1 MKGKKNSTSKNK
13 KEKTEKSENSPK
25 KNNTSPN
32 KEEKQKNTKKSKNEN
47 DLNQYS
53 SIIRINCI
61 ENIPSSIENIFTLSN
76 INLLCLCRSDNSIE
90 IWTTNSWIQLIKF
103 PGLKNIQTRRVWLI
117 SKNNN
122 KNSNTN
128 NILNSL
134 RLFSIG
140 LNGYF
145 IEWSFETLLPKFTYK
160 NPGGAIWDFQI
171 KNKVCLLSSNDGSI
185 RIIQIKKNEAP
196 YLIKQYEKTQ
206 SKILS
211 ICFENSSNS
220 IFYTGNSNGA
230 ILKWNL
236 HNGQVM
242 STVNTEKNI
251 LIWAICSIDNKF
263 LACGDSTGRLIICD
277 MSLGVII
284 QEFKEHI
291 GAILTICFN
300 NNSNDNKTIYYS
312 GMDSLVCCIKYNIKN
327 NEWILAST
335 FRGQSHDINS
345 LALLGVNT
353 LLSGGNTTD
362 ICIYHLFTGG
372 NLYQKYDK
380 KVNTNI
386 KRHISPFEHKN
397 NYHLSNVI
405 NDMFFIIHQK
415 LDYVDLWNIN
425 LQNKTNTFLAKI
437 YKSKGVESNIISSN
451 ISSDGKIICLSY
463 DKIIV
468 VFKYDFE
475 NNEIKKIG
483 TIPHQANFIFIN
495 KNQIL
500 FLSQIDNKFYIY
512 ENNNEKKFNEKFSII
527 LPINNDINILNNNK
541 NSNNNKQLLLA
552 SEYIPEKNMVIYS
565 TLNRQLYLIDISSNT
580 IESLPHPDSY
590 ITKIKTSIDKNNIIT
605 IDENNLIYIINLKT
619 KKFNEW
625 TNQRILHEDYPLNY
639 LKWYNK
645 IFGIC
650 PLNTNKFILFTD
662 YNYITVDLNKE
673 IPQQCIIDKN
683 KMDKYIY
690 SEWDKIVKEYHQ
702 KIFEEEYKPSNP
714 LAKENKNIFMPTEIK
729 DKLGLSLQNTNFK
742 ITSRFN
748 SIMLMQKII
757 YEKEDEDKNYIIVIE
772 NDWNDIVKSFPG
784 AIVKHNYGH

>member
-1 MKGKKNSTSKNK
+1 MKDKKKSNSESK
-13 KEKTEKSENSPK
+13 KEKSDILGKSTQKAS
-25 KNNTSPN
+25 TSQN
-32 KEEKQKNTKKSKNEN
+32 KEEKQKNTKISKEEN
-47 DLNQYS
+47 NLNQYS
-53 SIIRINCI
+53 ILRINCI
-61 ENIPSSIENIFTLSN
+61 ENIPSSIENIFTLSDL
-76 INLLCLCRSDNSIE
+76 NLLCLCRSDNTIE

-117 SKNNN
+117 SKNSS
-122 KNSNTN
+122 KNSNIN
-128 NILNSL
+128 NIFNSL

-145 IEWSFETLLPKFTYK
+145 VEWSFETLLPKFTYK

-196 YLIKQYEKTQ
+196 YLIKQYEKAQ

-220 IFYTGNSNGA
+220 IFYTGNSNGT

-236 HNGQVM
+236 HNGQVIT
-242 STVNTEKNI
+242 TVNIEKDV

-263 LACGDSTGRLIICD
+263 LACGDSTGRLTICD
-277 MSLGVII
+277 MNLGVII

-291 GAILTICFN
+291 SAILSICSN
-300 NNSNDNKTIYYS
+300 NFNDNKTIYYS
-312 GMDSLVCCIKYNIKN
+312 GMDSLVCCVKYNVKN

-345 LALLGVNT
+345 LALLGTDT

-405 NDMFFIIHQK
+405 DDMLFIIHQK
-415 LDYVDLWNIN
+415 LDYIDLWNIN
-425 LQNKTNTFLAKI
+425 LRNKTNTFLAKI

-463 DKIIV
+463 DKILA

-475 NNEIKKIG
+475 KNEIKKIG
-483 TIPHQANFIFIN
+483 VIPHQGNFIFIN
-495 KNQIL
+495 KKQIL
-500 FLSQIDNKFYIY
+500 FLSQIENKFYIY
-512 ENNNEKKFNEKFSII
+512 EQNNENKFNEEFSIS
-527 LPINNDINILNNNK
+527 LPINNDINILSNNNY
-541 NSNNNKQLLLA
+541 NNKQLLLA
-552 SEYIPEKNMVIYS
+552 SEYIPEKNIIIYS
-565 TLNRQLYLIDISSNT
+565 TINRQLYLIDICSKT
-580 IESLPHPDSY
+580 VESIPHPNSY
-590 ITKIKTSIDKNNIIT
+590 ITKIKVSTDKNNIIT
-605 IDENNLIYIINLKT
+605 VDENNLIYIINLKT

-625 TNQRILHEDYPLNY
+625 TSQRIIHEDYPLNY

-650 PLNTNKFILFTD
+650 PLNENIFILFTD

-690 SEWDKIVKEYHQ
+690 SEWDKLVKEYHQ

-714 LAKENKNIFMPTEIK
+714 LVKENKNIFTPTENK
-729 DKLGLSLQNTNFK
+729 DKLRLSLQNTNFK

-748 SIMLMQKII
+748 SIMLMQKIV
-757 YEKEDEDKNYIIVIE
+757 YDKENEDKYYIIVIE